1 MLMPDSIGRRRIFGY
16 LVEIAIVEGLHL
28 GMKKAELREIIERV
42 FKESWEIIQR
52 KSSRT
57 GELSDPNRSF
67 VRGGS

>member
-57 GELSDPNRSF
+57 GEFSDPNRSF